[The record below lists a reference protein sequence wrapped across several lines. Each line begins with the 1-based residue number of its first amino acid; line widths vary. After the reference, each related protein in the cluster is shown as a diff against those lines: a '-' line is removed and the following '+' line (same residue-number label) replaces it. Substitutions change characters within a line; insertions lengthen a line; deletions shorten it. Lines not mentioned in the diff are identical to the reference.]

1 MMNTAKTFFIT
12 IILLLLSLKCGENK
26 QEEKNP
32 LADSLMNVNTE
43 LSGKLSEKEA
53 ALMEFINSFN
63 EIQENLN
70 AIKEK
75 EKIITK
81 STSGEN
87 ISNAE
92 RIKEDIQSIYDLMLK
107 NKTRINA
114 LSEKLKNSNLKIEG
128 LQKMI
133 ANLEK
138 TIEEKD
144 AEINQLK
151 NKLESM
157 NIELINITA
166 NFEDVK
172 KENKEKEIK
181 LKTAYYVIGT
191 EKELKEKN
199 IISKTGGFIG
209 IGKSTTVKSDFN
221 KEYFTEINIDNV
233 QEIALGGKKCKIIT
247 THPSSS
253 YELLMNGKVAEK
265 LVIKNAQDFWSVSKY
280 LVIVIN

>member
-1 MMNTAKTFFIT
+1 MNTVKK
-12 IILLLLSLKCGENK
+12 ILLLSIFSALLISCGNNK
-26 QEEKNP
+26 EEEKNP
-32 LADSLMNVNTE
+32 LADSLMSVNSE
-43 LSGKLSEKEA
+43 LSGKLNEKEV
-53 ALMEFINSFN
+53 ALMEFIESFN

-81 STSGEN
+81 NTSGED
-87 ISNAE
+87 ISKKE
-92 RIKEDIQSIYDLMLK
+92 QIKEDIQTIYDLMQK
-107 NKTRINA
+107 NKARINA

-138 TIEEKD
+138 TIQEKD
-144 AEINQLK
+144 TEIEQLK
-151 NKLESM
+151 SKLEAM
-157 NIELINITA
+157 HIEITNLTA
-166 NFEDVK
+166 NLNEVQ
-172 KENKEKEIK
+172 KENQEKEEK

-221 KEYFTEINIDNV
+221 KEYFTEIRIDNV
-233 QEIALGGKKCKIIT
+233 NEITIGGKKCKIVT
-247 THPSSS
+247 NHPSSS
-253 YELLMNGKVAEK
+253 YELAMNGKLAEK

-280 LVIVIN
+280 LVIIIQ

>member
-1 MMNTAKTFFIT
+1 MNTVKK
-12 IILLLLSLKCGENK
+12 ILLLSIFSALLISCGNNK
-26 QEEKNP
+26 EEEKNP
-32 LADSLMNVNTE
+32 LADSLMSVNSE
-43 LSGKLSEKEA
+43 LSGKLNEKEV
-53 ALMEFINSFN
+53 ALMEFIESFN

-81 STSGEN
+81 NTSGED
-87 ISNAE
+87 ISKKE
-92 RIKEDIQSIYDLMLK
+92 QIKEDIQTIYDLMQK
-107 NKTRINA
+107 NKARINA

-138 TIEEKD
+138 TIQEKD
-144 AEINQLK
+144 TEIEQLK
-151 NKLESM
+151 SKLEAM
-157 NIELINITA
+157 HIEITNLTA
-166 NFEDVK
+166 NLNEVQ
-172 KENKEKEIK
+172 KENQEKEEK

-221 KEYFTEINIDNV
+221 KEYFTEN
-233 QEIALGGKKCKIIT
+233 
-247 THPSSS
+247 P
-253 YELLMNGKVAEK
+253 Y
-265 LVIKNAQDFWSVSKY
+265 
-280 LVIVIN
+280 

>member
-1 MMNTAKTFFIT
+1 MNIVKHILFLAILSFIV
-12 IILLLLSLKCGENK
+12 ISCKESK
-26 QEEKNP
+26 EEEKNP
-32 LADSLMNVNTE
+32 LADSLMNVNSE
-43 LSGKLSEKEA
+43 LSGKLNEKEV
-53 ALMEFINSFN
+53 ALMEFIESFN

-81 STSGEN
+81 NTSGEN
-87 ISNAE
+87 VSKKE
-92 RIKEDIQSIYDLMLK
+92 QIKEDIQTIYDLMQK
-107 NKTRINA
+107 NKARINA

-138 TIEEKD
+138 TIQEKD
-144 AEINQLK
+144 NEIEQLK
-151 NKLESM
+151 SKLEAM
-157 NIELINITA
+157 HIEITNLTA
-166 NFEDVK
+166 NLNEIQ
-172 KENKEKEIK
+172 KENQEKEEK

-221 KEYFTEINIDNV
+221 KEYFTEIRIDNV
-233 QEIALGGKKCKIIT
+233 NEITIGGKKCKIVT

-253 YELLMNGKVAEK
+253 YEMVMNGKVAEK

-280 LVIVIN
+280 LVIIIQ

>member
-1 MMNTAKTFFIT
+1 MNIVKNILFLALFSL
-12 IILLLLSLKCGENK
+12 IIVSCGENK
-26 QEEKNP
+26 EEEKNP
-32 LADSLMNVNTE
+32 LADSLMNVNSE
-43 LSGKLSEKEA
+43 LSGKLNEKEV
-53 ALMEFINSFN
+53 ALMEFIESFN

-81 STSGEN
+81 NTSGEN
-87 ISNAE
+87 VSKKE
-92 RIKEDIQSIYDLMLK
+92 QIKEDIQTIYDLMQK
-107 NKTRINA
+107 NKARINA
-114 LSEKLKNSNLKIEG
+114 LSEKLKKSNLKIEG

-138 TIEEKD
+138 TIQEKD
-144 AEINQLK
+144 NEIEQLK
-151 NKLESM
+151 SKLEAM
-157 NIELINITA
+157 HIEITNLTA
-166 NFEDVK
+166 NLNEIQ
-172 KENKEKEIK
+172 KENQNKEAQ

-221 KEYFTEINIDNV
+221 KEYFTEIRIDNV
-233 QEIALGGKKCKIIT
+233 NEITIGGKKCKIVT

-253 YELLMNGKVAEK
+253 YEMVMNGKAAEK

-280 LVIVIN
+280 LVIIIQ